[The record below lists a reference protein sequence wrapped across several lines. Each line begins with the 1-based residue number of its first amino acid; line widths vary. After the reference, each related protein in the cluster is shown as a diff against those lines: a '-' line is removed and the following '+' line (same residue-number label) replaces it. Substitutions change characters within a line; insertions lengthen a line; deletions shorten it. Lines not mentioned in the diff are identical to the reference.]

1 MAENPRF
8 KYLIRAAGLVP
19 GKVKLGRKV
28 KSELIEK
35 DFFEPGAPGLSPRTA
50 VGHDN
55 R

>member
-8 KYLIRAAGLVP
+8 KYLIRAWLALVP

-35 DFFEPGAPGLSPRTA
+35 DFFEPGAPGLSPH
-50 VGHDN
+50 GQL
-55 R
+55 